1 MKYLTSFKP
10 ILSIALV
17 GLLGGVLLS
26 GCEDQLLDKEPRG
39 ELTQASF
46 FKTEDHAVQA
56 TNATYEVMRGF
67 NVHTMQWLGMTE
79 MASDNASKGSTPF
92 DGAFLIDLEEFSYDA
107 SNGAFGATWSGYYQG
122 IYRAN
127 LAIKNIPDID
137 MDTGKRARLVG
148 ENKFLRAYYYFFLV
162 RAFGGVPL
170 LTEPIEPDEIRQ
182 PRASADS
189 VYAQIVRDLQD
200 AADKLPLKSEY
211 PESELGRATQGAAQG
226 LLAKVY
232 MFRHNYEDAQDM
244 AESVITSNEYSLYP
258 DYDGI
263 FQPEGENSSES
274 LFEVQAVSNSEG
286 LGGTPYSVVQ
296 GVRGTPNLGW
306 GFNHPTQDLMQ
317 AYEPGD
323 PRMQSTILFVHEM
336 LPYGPEDVVEDNPN
350 MNDERYNQK
359 SFIPLNS
366 PGGNWNG
373 GSNIRRLRY
382 ADVMLLAAEAAYQNN
397 EPSRARTLVNQVRE
411 RARGDQQATIGVS
424 AGTLTGLVADTLGM
438 SHKEDKPFV
447 RYVDTE
453 GPAADADIES
463 YSWSLI
469 NNNQQLLV
477 ESIDIIESVDGT
489 EVSNMEEFDS
499 EMAAKSPGQ
508 DVSVEIQR
516 VTQSQN
522 DGQVTTDSMTV
533 NVTVTAEQ
541 LLPDITSSGEQLL
554 QDIRH
559 ERRVELAMEQHRF
572 FDLQRQGR
580 AAEVLGDQGYQE
592 GVHDVYAIPQN
603 ELDLNPALEQNPG
616 F

>member
-1 MKYLTSFKP
+1 MKYLKPFKP

-17 GLLGGVLLS
+17 GLMGGVLLS

-182 PRASADS
+182 PRAPADS

-211 PESELGRATQGAAQG
+211 SESELGRATQGAAEG

-232 MFRHNYEDAQDM
+232 MFRHNYEDAQEM

-258 DYDGI
+258 DYDEI

-306 GFNHPTQDLMQ
+306 GFNNPTRDLMQ

-336 LPYGPEDVVEDNPN
+336 LPYGPEDVVNDNPN
-350 MNDERYNQK
+350 MEDERYNQK
-359 SFIPLNS
+359 SFIPKDS

-411 RARGDQQATIGVS
+411 RARGDQEATIGLS
-424 AGTLTGLVADTLGM
+424 PGTLTGLVADTLGM

-489 EVSNMEEFDS
+489 EVANMDEFES

-508 DVSVEIQR
+508 DVSVEIRR
-516 VTQSQN
+516 VTQTQN
-522 DGQVTTDSMTV
+522 NGQVTTDSATV
-533 NVTVTAEQ
+533 NVTFTAEQ

-554 QDIRH
+554 EDIRH

-603 ELDLNPALEQNPG
+603 ELDLNPALEQNEG